1 MPRKKKEEKKL
12 EPLTI
17 FISAPMKDKSPEEIE
32 RGFAEISKAIKTLF
46 ENSDN
51 NRFDVET
58 THADPEWFNDPPVVA
73 LGKAIQRMGEA
84 DVVFFTD
91 NWPAGRGCIVERKV
105 ATLYELP
112 VLELTYSEEE

>member
-17 FISAPMKDKSPEEIE
+17 FLSAPMKDKSPEEIE
-32 RGFAEISKAIKTLF
+32 RGFAEISKAVKMVF
-46 ENSDN
+46 ENSTDN
-51 NRFDVET
+51 PFDVKT

-91 NWPAGRGCIVERKV
+91 NWAAGRGCIVEREV

-112 VLELTYSEEE
+112 VLELSYSEKE